1 MGFRDTFRKLFGAGD
16 GGPGD
21 PAVPAP
27 PVSELLAP
35 NAVMEKEWRRV
46 AREDAREFG
55 DMTRSELGREFGAK
69 WFAGQLPAAGEERR
83 SAVEEKLV
91 GRSRSLY
98 AEHVDQVQAMFDLP
112 DAQVRSG
119 VMTEIDVLPGR
130 DRPLERAMAI
140 SGAILAD
147 EATDRHMD
155 QRAREVEE
163 EGRMSSPTSN
173 DWLEHRAGE
182 PAVLAAERDGDYEHA
197 DRARRSYYDG
207 FQLKDPTLREI
218 AMTVV
223 EKSDAWDRSDA
234 SDLATGQ
241 IRLEAATA
249 DRVRLSATAYEPG
262 RRRDAT
268 LVEAYLEDCAARNP
282 KVVEQWNRQALEVM
296 SEGPAFMR
304 SRYGAETDGMS
315 VRQVVS
321 LETMRSVAAVR
332 ESLGPGSA
340 RDLRAVRDVSPGDAQ
355 GSGLVR
361 AASITQALSAA
372 RTVG

>member
-1 MGFRDTFRKLFGAGD
+1 MGFRDAFKGLFGAGD
-16 GGPGD
+16 VAPAE
-21 PAVPAP
+21 PAVPTS

-35 NAVMEKEWRRV
+35 NRVMEKEWRRV

-69 WFAGQLPAAGEERR
+69 WFSGPLPAAGDERR
-83 SAVEEKLV
+83 AAIEEKLV

-98 AEHVDQVQAMFDLP
+98 ADHVDQVQTLFDLP
-112 DAQVRSG
+112 DGDVRSG

-130 DRPLERAMAI
+130 DRPLERALAI
-140 SGAILAD
+140 SGAVLSD
-147 EATDRHMD
+147 EADGRRMD
-155 QRAREVEE
+155 EHAREMEE
-163 EGRMSSPTSN
+163 SRMRPPTSN
-173 DWLEHRAGE
+173 DWLEYRAGE
-182 PAVLAAERDGDYEHA
+182 PAVLAAEVDGDH
-197 DRARRSYYDG
+197 DHVDHARRAYFDS

-218 AMTVV
+218 AATVV
-223 EKSDAWDRSDA
+223 EMSDAWDRTDA
-234 SDLATGQ
+234 SDLTTGQ
-241 IRLEAATA
+241 VRLEAATA

-268 LVEAYLEDCAARNP
+268 LAEAYLDDYAARNP

-304 SRYGAETDGMS
+304 SRYGVETDGMS

-332 ESLGPGSA
+332 EAMDRQTGPA
-340 RDLRAVRDVSPGDAQ
+340 RDLAPKDGRSAD
-355 GSGLVR
+355 LVR
-361 AASITQALSAA
+361 TATLSQAMSAGH
-372 RTVG
+372 TIG